1 MNFKIIKPVRKFGV
15 GVKEPPIELAHVMDL
30 MLEADEQV
38 TLVAE
43 GGKEV
48 DICKKDWGYYATP
61 SLNSRLKRFG
71 YRCCLVDSAGK
82 KFVHIVDKNK
92 MLSYQNY
99 LDEQKMTI
107 VAWLDNGTIS
117 KNHAKETC

>member
-1 MNFKIIKPVRKFGV
+1 MNCKTIKPIRKFEVNNAGQTF
-15 GVKEPPIELAHVMDL
+15 ELSHVMDL

-48 DICKKDWGYYATP
+48 DICRKDWGYYATP
-61 SLNSRLKRFG
+61 SLNSRLKKFG

-82 KFVHIVDKNK
+82 KFIHIVDQNK
-92 MLSYQNY
+92 MVSYQNY
-99 LDEQKMTI
+99 LDQQKMTI
-107 VAWLDNGTIS
+107 IMWLDDGTIS
-117 KNHAKETC
+117 TNHA

>member
-1 MNFKIIKPVRKFGV
+1 MNFKVIKPVRKFEV
-15 GVKEPPIELAHVMDL
+15 GDTVPTIELSHVMDL

-61 SLNSRLKRFG
+61 SLNSRLQRFG

-82 KFVHIVDKNK
+82 KFVHIVDQNK
-92 MLSYQNY
+92 MPSYQNY
-99 LDEQKMTI
+99 LDQQKMTI
-107 VAWLDNGTIS
+107 VAWLDNGTIP
-117 KNHAKETC
+117 KNHA

>member
-1 MNFKIIKPVRKFGV
+1 MNFKIIKPVRKFEV
-15 GVKEPPIELAHVMDL
+15 GDTVPTIELSHVMDL

-48 DICKKDWGYYATP
+48 DICKKDCGYYATP
-61 SLNSRLKRFG
+61 SLNSRLQRFG

-82 KFVHIVDKNK
+82 KFVHIVDQNK
-92 MLSYQNY
+92 MPSYQNY
-99 LDEQKMTI
+99 LDQQKMTI

-117 KNHAKETC
+117 KNHA

>member
-1 MNFKIIKPVRKFGV
+1 MNFKIIKPVRKFEV
-15 GVKEPPIELAHVMDL
+15 GDTVPTIELSHVMDL

-61 SLNSRLKRFG
+61 SLNSRLQ
-71 YRCCLVDSAGK
+71 RCCLVDSAGK
-82 KFVHIVDKNK
+82 KFVHIVDQNK
-92 MLSYQNY
+92 MPSYQNY
-99 LDEQKMTI
+99 LDQQKMTI

-117 KNHAKETC
+117 KNHA

>member
-1 MNFKIIKPVRKFGV
+1 MYKEDFKDRKFEVNNAGQTF
-15 GVKEPPIELAHVMDL
+15 ELSHVMDL

-43 GGKEV
+43 EGKEV
-48 DICKKDWGYYATP
+48 DICRKDWGYYATP
-61 SLNSRLKRFG
+61 SLNSRLKKFG

-82 KFVHIVDKNK
+82 KFIHIVDQNK

-99 LDEQKMTI
+99 LDQQKMTI
-107 VAWLDNGTIS
+107 IMWLDDDTIS
-117 KNHAKETC
+117 TNHA

>member
-1 MNFKIIKPVRKFGV
+1 MNFKIIKPVRKFEV
-15 GVKEPPIELAHVMDL
+15 GVKEPAIELAHVMDL

-107 VAWLDNGTIS
+107 VAWLDNDTLS
-117 KNHAKETC
+117 KNHA

>member
-1 MNFKIIKPVRKFGV
+1 MNFKIIKPVRKFEV
-15 GVKEPPIELAHVMDL
+15 GGTRPTIELSHVMDL

-38 TLVAE
+38 TLVTE

-48 DICKKDWGYYATP
+48 DICRKDWGYYATP

-82 KFVHIVDKNK
+82 KFVHIVDQNK
-92 MLSYQNY
+92 IPSYQNY
-99 LDEQKMTI
+99 LDQQKMTI
-107 VAWLDNGTIS
+107 VAWLDNGAIS
-117 KNHAKETC
+117 NNNA